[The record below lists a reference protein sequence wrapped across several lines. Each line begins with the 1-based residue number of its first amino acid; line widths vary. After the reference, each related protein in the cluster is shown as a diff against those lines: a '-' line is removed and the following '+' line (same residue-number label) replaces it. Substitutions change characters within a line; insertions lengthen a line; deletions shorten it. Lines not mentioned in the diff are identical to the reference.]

1 VRTLW
6 MSLVIVSLATL
17 SVPGCVHTRAPV
29 LAAAEVPGVDRVVF
43 AADGAGN
50 FQMSSMMLRSVA
62 EADGLPIDIITYEW
76 SHGNYRIVSDQIC
89 YRYARAQ
96 GEKLAAEM
104 IAFHQQHPCVKIYL
118 WGHSAGAAVV
128 LAALEASPPCLV
140 EGMVLL
146 APSVS
151 AFYDLRPALCRV
163 ACHLDVFHS
172 SHDCWYLGLGTRILG
187 TSDKTHRVAA
197 GRFGFRAYIES
208 PEDECLYSKLRQHP
222 WHREDKELGHNGNHY
237 GGYQPDY
244 LRAYIMPLFFNQR
257 CCPPE
262 ETQAEPS
269 PPLRDGED

>member
-6 MSLVIVSLATL
+6 MSLVIVGLATL
-17 SVPGCVHTRAPV
+17 SLPGCARSRGQLLEP
-29 LAAAEVPGVDRVVF
+29 AEVPCIDRVVF

-50 FQMSSMMLRSVA
+50 FQVSSRMLRGVA
-62 EADGLPIDIITYEW
+62 EEDGLPIDIITYEW
-76 SHGNYRIVSDQIC
+76 SHGNYRIVADQIG
-89 YRYARAQ
+89 YAWARAQ
-96 GEKLAAEM
+96 GEKLAAEI

-128 LAALEASPPCLV
+128 LAALESVPPCLV

-163 ACHLDVFHS
+163 ACSIDVFHS
-172 SHDCWYLGLGTRILG
+172 RRDWWYLGLGTRIIG

-208 PEDECLYSKLRQHP
+208 PDDECLYGKLRQHP
-222 WHREDKELGHNGNHY
+222 WHREDRELGNNGDHY

-244 LRAYIMPLFFNQR
+244 LRTYIMPLFFNQR
-257 CCPPE
+257 CPDDEPE
-262 ETQAEPS
+262 
-269 PPLRDGED
+269 